1 MTSHNNDALH
11 YDLQVQE
18 KIMVEIL
25 SAQDIITPEFR
36 IAWDILASNSVES
49 NIFYSSALCIAA
61 SEHLEEFNLSQFF
74 TFWLRDNSGDN
85 ANSPNISGTLV
96 AIFPISPK
104 RRYSRWP
111 LPHIQNA
118 LHANCFLGTPLVWQ
132 GYEKLFWREF
142 FRYCDNEMAALN
154 FIHFDKLSLEGPV
167 YNNLVQICDEQKR
180 TLHIVQENE
189 RAKLRTEL
197 SPDAYYAQNIRK
209 KKRKEIQRLRNRLDE
224 LGEVSFNA
232 NMSFTNS
239 TENISAWMDEFLALE
254 SAGWKGANGSSLS
267 SHSDTENFYKNAMM
281 ALHENGQLHLSC
293 MRLDGKPLAMLI
305 TLICGKTGFSFKT
318 AFDENYARYSP
329 GVLLQLENLTLQ
341 GQHNLQFI
349 DSCAAENHPMIDRI
363 WSERRRIGRVSI
375 SLSKPLSLLYF
386 KALRFVENMMDKR
399 NSKNNIVDK
408 SEQIA

>member
-1 MTSHNNDALH
+1 MTSHSDNAPHRDTINRDKLMI
-11 YDLQVQE
+11 
-18 KIMVEIL
+18 KIL
-25 SAQDIITPEFR
+25 SADDLTHPDFR
-36 IAWDILASNSVES
+36 TAWDNLASHSIEA

-61 SEHLEEFNLSQFF
+61 SQHLKEFNLSQFF
-74 TFWLRDNSGDN
+74 TFWLKDNSDDN
-85 ANSPNISGTLV
+85 PNISGTLV

-132 GYEKLFWREF
+132 GYEKLFWCEF
-142 FRYCDNEMAALN
+142 FRYCDNEMTALN

-180 TLHIVQENE
+180 PLHIVKENE

-232 NMSFTNS
+232 SLSLTNS
-239 TENISAWMDEFLALE
+239 TENISAWLDEFLALE

-267 SHSDTENFYKNAMM
+267 SYSDTENFYKNAMM
-281 ALHENGQLHLSC
+281 ALHENGQLHLSS

-341 GQHNLQFI
+341 GQYDLQFI

-363 WSERRRIGRVSI
+363 WSERRRMGRVSI
-375 SLSKPLSLLYF
+375 SLSKPLSLVYF

-399 NSKNNIVDK
+399 NSKNNIVSK